1 MKPPDDPAEPP
12 WTDAERMAWFEEKRR
27 QKEPPPHRRA
37 EPPPEQRLELSAL
50 SSEWAARTRSWT
62 KSDRKSWEKLT
73 SLCRE
78 VEEDV
83 LRQEGVPVKRI
94 KERVRMEFAWWDPA
108 ADDFA
113 VSPHCPENV
122 LGVPVVTSFKDGEF
136 RIPAYVRNL
145 LWDHPLL
152 VDEIEKSAP
161 RDQRDRFC
169 RLLERIES
177 IADTHDLRD
186 WEIIPYVAEQ
196 DGPDQLAAKCV
207 TAEMDVRRALEA
219 LYGMGFAD
227 ELRATSEAVGNTGA
241 RPAQQ
246 ICVLLNATVELGRAL
261 EHYTMSRNSRIE
273 DTIRRMSEVNPG
285 RGASAEGE
293 AVLKIVKAYV
303 NEKSIKPTAKKL
315 LAFLGVK
322 KLPPS
327 DDEPL
332 PVNHPLWGETLK
344 NVSWRSL
351 KTLVQSA
358 NRRL

>member
-27 QKEPPPHRRA
+27 QKEPPPRRRA

-50 SSEWAARTRSWT
+50 SSEWAGRTRSWT
-62 KSDRKSWEKLT
+62 ESDRKSWENLT
-73 SLCRE
+73 TLCRE
-78 VEEDV
+78 IEEGA

-94 KERVRMEFAWWDPA
+94 KELVRTEFAWWDPA
-108 ADDFA
+108 ADDLA

-177 IADTHDLRD
+177 IADTHDLHD
-186 WEIIPYVAEQ
+186 WEIIPHVAEQ
-196 DGPDQLAAKCV
+196 DGPDQLAATCV
-207 TAEMDVRRALEA
+207 MAEMDVRRALEA

-227 ELRATSEAVGNTGA
+227 ELCATSEAAGNTGA
-241 RPAQQ
+241 RPTGQ
-246 ICVLLNATVELGRAL
+246 ICVLLNATVELGRTL

-273 DTIRRMSEVNPG
+273 DTIRKMSEVNPG
-285 RGASAEGE
+285 RGPSAEGE

-303 NEKSIKPTAKKL
+303 NEKSNKPTAQNLLKFLSGKKDP
-315 LAFLGVK
+315 G
-322 KLPPS
+322 S
-327 DDEPL
+327 DGRPL
-332 PVNHPLWGETLK
+332 IVDHPLWSEVLQG
-344 NVSWRSL
+344 VSWDRF